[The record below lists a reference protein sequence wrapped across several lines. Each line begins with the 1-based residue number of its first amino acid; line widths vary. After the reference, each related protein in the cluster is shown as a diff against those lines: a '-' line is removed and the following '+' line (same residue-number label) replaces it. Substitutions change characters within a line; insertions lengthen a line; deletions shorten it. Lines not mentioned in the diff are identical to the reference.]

1 MGRALFT
8 AFVHKHAKVRIAGL
22 KSLYDVAFCG
32 SFKFS
37 YAIFEKMAGHRDPHV
52 VPIKEF
58 YTPTSAYN
66 YFALFVA
73 DRSPQVRECF
83 YKTMGDLLLRLPDR
97 IE

>member
-22 KSLYDVAFCG
+22 KSLFDVCFCG
-32 SFKFS
+32 AWKFS
-37 YAIFEKMAGHRDPHV
+37 YIVFEKMAGQRDPHI

-58 YTPTSAYN
+58 YEPVNAIN

-73 DRSPQVRECF
+73 DRS
-83 YKTMGDLLLRLPDR
+83 T
-97 IE
+97 